1 MPAYAAD
8 TLIDEFT
15 RPAPMFIDGREQL
28 MAGRRRRAHLPPAR
42 GRRRVRLHDPLRAGH
57 PPPLLRRPR
66 HPHASSG
73 GSGLPPAHTLPLR
86 ALVASGM
93 ASTEPVRVNG
103 HDVIPRDVLVAV
115 LARQG
120 GAPED
125 PGALERLRAHVVG
138 TRGGE
143 RVEIDADLPLAQ
155 RAEWGTDS
163 GTYSTG
169 VPPSIAAQLLASGQ
183 ALRTGVGGPE
193 VDPAGRAVLRRA
205 REPRHARRDRRPPP
219 ARLTNPSPRAPG
231 ILGAR
236 EKWPSG

>member
-28 MAGRRRRAHLPPAR
+28 MPAAGGARTYHLPEGDVECVYTIHSEQATLPRSYADR
-42 GRRRVRLHDPLRAGH
+42 GIRTVEWRL
-57 PPPLLRRPR
+57 
-66 HPHASSG
+66 
-73 GSGLPPAHTLPLR
+73 GLPPAHTLPLR
-86 ALVASGM
+86 ALVAAGM
-93 ASTEPVRVNG
+93 ASTDPVLVDGREVR
-103 HDVIPRDVLVAV
+103 PRDVLVAV

-120 GAPED
+120 GAPDD
-125 PGALERLRAHVVG
+125 PDALERLRAHVVG
-138 TRGGE
+138 TSGGA

-155 RAEWGTDS
+155 HAEWGTDS

-169 VPPSIAAQLLASGQ
+169 VPPSIAAQLLAERPG
-183 ALRTGVGGPE
+183 AAHRRRRPRGDHPGRGLLRG
-193 VDPAGRAVLRRA
+193 A
-205 REPRHARRDRRPPP
+205 REPRHARRDQRAPP
-219 ARLTNPSPRAPG
+219 ARLTHPKRPAAG

>member
-28 MAGRRRRAHLPPAR
+28 MQAGGGARTYHLPEGDVECVYTIHSEPATLPRSYADR
-42 GRRRVRLHDPLRAGH
+42 GIRSVEWRL
-57 PPPLLRRPR
+57 
-66 HPHASSG
+66 
-73 GSGLPPAHTLPLR
+73 GLPPAHTLPLR

-143 RVEIDADLPLAQ
+143 RVEIDADLPLTQ
-155 RAEWGTDS
+155 CAEWGTDS

-169 VPPSIAAQLLASGQ
+169 VPPSVAAQLLASGQ

-193 VDPAGRAVLRRA
+193 VIVPVAPFFAAL
-205 REPRHARRDRRPPP
+205 ARRGMHAEIAVHQPL
-219 ARLTNPSPRAPG
+219 A
-231 ILGAR
+231 
-236 EKWPSG
+236 

>member
-1 MPAYAAD
+1 M
-8 TLIDEFT
+8 
-15 RPAPMFIDGREQL
+15 
-28 MAGRRRRAHLPPAR
+28 
-42 GRRRVRLHDPLRAGH
+42 
-57 PPPLLRRPR
+57 
-66 HPHASSG
+66 
-73 GSGLPPAHTLPLR
+73 
-86 ALVASGM
+86 
-93 ASTEPVRVNG
+93 RVNG

-143 RVEIDADLPLAQ
+143 RVEIDADLPLTQ

-169 VPPSIAAQLLASGQ
+169 VPPSVAAQLLASGQ

-193 VDPAGRAVLRRA
+193 VIVPVGPFFAALATR
-205 REPRHARRDRRPPP
+205 RHARRDRRPAP